1 MQATTQLGQYA
12 AVQHLSILLN
22 APRPL
27 VMAVVSLT
35 ILVGEGH
42 DVSCT
47 VRFMQYAQLPRCPK
61 ASYCILMAAAS
72 LAVETGQKPE
82 AAFWIPEP

>member
-1 MQATTQLGQYA
+1 MQTTTQLGQYA
-12 AVQHLSILLN
+12 AAQHLSILLN

-35 ILVGEGH
+35 ILVWEGR
-42 DVSCT
+42 DANCT
-47 VRFMQYAQLPRCPK
+47 VWFMQYAQLPRCPK
-61 ASYCILMAAAS
+61 ASYCRLMAAAS
-72 LAVETGQKPE
+72 LAVERGQKPG